1 MIRQTPRPTRT
12 DTLLPYTTLFRSR
25 GGSQAWRPLLDVLQ
39 RRQLRRRWHRALSRA
54 MTTFAI
60 MQPTYLPWI
69 GYFGMIDRADIFVFL
84 DSVQFARRS
93 WQQRNRIKTANGP
106 LMLTVP
112 VHKKGARDQTIA
124 EVRIDEQ
131 AQFPLT
137 QMRAIE
143 HALKKA
149 PYFATHAEALFGILG
164 GGRSGL
170 SDLNI
175 ALITWL
181 AEDRKSTRLNSS
193 H

>member
-1 MIRQTPRPTRT
+1 
-12 DTLLPYTTLFRSR
+12 
-25 GGSQAWRPLLDVLQ
+25 
-39 RRQLRRRWHRALSRA
+39 
-54 MTTFAI
+54 
-60 MQPTYLPWI
+60 
-69 GYFGMIDRADIFVFL
+69 
-84 DSVQFARRS
+84 
-93 WQQRNRIKTANGP
+93 
-106 LMLTVP
+106 MLTVP

-181 AEDRKSTRLNSS
+181 AESFGLDSRFVRSRSEERRVGKECGSTCRYRWSP
-193 H
+193 